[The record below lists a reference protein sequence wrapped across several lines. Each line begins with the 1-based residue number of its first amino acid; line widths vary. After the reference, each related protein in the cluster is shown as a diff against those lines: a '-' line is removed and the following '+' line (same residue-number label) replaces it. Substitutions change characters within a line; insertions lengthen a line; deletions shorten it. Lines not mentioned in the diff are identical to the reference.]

1 MNLIEDHTQDISAGI
16 RKENEDNNESYK
28 CNICSKSLHSFS
40 LLENHVERFHK
51 TQRHNC
57 DQCERT
63 FQGKIPLQ
71 NHILQAHTSVK
82 TFDCKHC
89 GQSLSKKQS
98 LNRHI
103 QIFHLKERPNCFPC
117 TQCTKAFRTQDLT
130 IRHIKSAHDKNIF
143 AAIYTSFPF

>member
-89 GQSLSKKQS
+89 GQSLSKK
-98 LNRHI
+98 
-103 QIFHLKERPNCFPC
+103 
-117 TQCTKAFRTQDLT
+117 TKS
-130 IRHIKSAHDKNIF
+130 KSAHSNF
-143 AAIYTSFPF
+143 SFEGKAKLFSMYPMYKSIQNSRFDN